1 MKSHLVRISL
11 PVLVLCLFYM
21 AIYYVPSASQAG
33 DLVALS
39 PEETREILDMSR
51 KKLRENKPEDAL
63 LLTEKLHN
71 AYPQNH
77 IYIEQLASLYH
88 RMERYQEEAQTW
100 EAYMKFSPTPIEAC
114 PQIGE
119 AYRSQSLMKETLDA
133 CQRCLALDDKNV
145 DSIFFLALAYEG
157 NHQLDKARELY
168 ERGIQLYAPYLDPS
182 IGLAR
187 VLLRQGNTAK
197 AKEIISKVYE
207 QAPDNVDCL
216 LVLGMTLRSE
226 GNLDE
231 AKTHLQRGTQLS
243 LAYTDFY
250 VVLGGIAEQEGDM
263 EKALQYYDRV
273 LELEP
278 DNRDIATR
286 RRRLG
291 GGRS

>member
-1 MKSHLVRISL
+1 MNSHIVRISL
-11 PVLVLCLFYM
+11 PFIVLCLFYK
-21 AIYYVPSASQAG
+21 AIYYVPSTSQAG
-33 DLVALS
+33 DLVFLS
-39 PEETREILDMSR
+39 PEETREILDLSR
-51 KKLRENKPEDAL
+51 RKLRENKHEDAL
-63 LLTEKLHN
+63 SLTEKLHK

-77 IYIEQLASLYH
+77 IYMEQLANLYH
-88 RMERYQEEAQTW
+88 FLERYPEEAQTW
-100 EAYMKFSPTPIEAC
+100 EIYMKFSPTPIEAC

-119 AYRSQSLMKETLDA
+119 AYRSQGLIKETLDA
-133 CQRCLALDDKNV
+133 CQRCFAMDEKNE
-145 DSIFFLALAYEG
+145 DSIFFLALAYERS
-157 NHQLDKARELY
+157 HQLDKARELY
-168 ERGIQLYAPYLDPS
+168 ESVVQLHSPYLDPS

-207 QAPDNVDCL
+207 QSPNNVDCL

-226 GNLDE
+226 GKLDE
-231 AKTHLQRGTQLS
+231 AKIHLERGTQLS

-250 VVLGGIAEQEGDM
+250 VVLGGIAEQEGDI
-263 EKALQYYDRV
+263 EKALQHYDRV